1 MSGVLD
7 GRIAVITGGSTGIGL
22 ATATRFVAEG
32 ASVVIAGRRQSEL
45 DKAVANLGRSV
56 TAVTADVSDPGD
68 LDGLYQRVGDL
79 HGHIDIV
86 FANAA
91 IADARGIGEYTEE
104 SVDRQLA
111 VNIKGLALTVQKA
124 LPLIADGGSVIVT
137 SSSDG
142 LKGGPGRS
150 IYAAT
155 KAAGRNLV
163 RSWIQEL
170 KGRDIRVNAVSPG
183 PVETPGLAGLAA
195 GQGQDVDEFS
205 GQLAGQ
211 MPGGRNITP
220 EEVAAAVT
228 FLASDDASGING
240 CDLHVDAGLT
250 QI

>member
-7 GRIAVITGGSTGIGL
+7 GRVAVITGGSTGIGL
-22 ATATRFVAEG
+22 ATAARFVAEG

-45 DKAVANLGRSV
+45 DKAEANLGSGV
-56 TAVTADVSDPGD
+56 TGVHADVSDLDD
-68 LDGLYQRVGDL
+68 LDHLYSRVSDQ
-79 HGHIDIV
+79 HGHIDIL

-91 IADARGIGEYTEE
+91 VAEPRGIGDYTED
-104 SVDRQLA
+104 SVDRHLA
-111 VNIKGLALTVQKA
+111 VNIKGLAFTVQKA
-124 LPLIADGGSVIVT
+124 LPLIADGGSIIVT
-137 SSSDG
+137 SSDDG
-142 LKGGPGRS
+142 VKGGPGRS

-170 KGRDIRVNAVSPG
+170 KDRNIRVNAVSPAS
-183 PVETPGLAGLAA
+183 VETPGLAGLA
-195 GQGQDVDEFS
+195 GNQDPGDFF
-205 GQLAGQ
+205 AAMAAH

-240 CDLHVDAGLT
+240 FDLQVDAGLA

>member
-7 GRIAVITGGSTGIGL
+7 GRVAVITGGSAGIGL
-22 ATATRFVAEG
+22 ATATRFQAEG

-45 DKAVANLGRSV
+45 DKAVANLGGGV
-56 TAVTADVSDPGD
+56 TGVQADVSDLDD
-68 LDGLYQRVGDL
+68 LDRLYNRVGDL
-79 HGHIDIV
+79 HGHIDIL

-91 IADARGIGEYTEE
+91 IAEPRGIGDYTED
-104 SVDRQLA
+104 SVDRHLA
-111 VNIKGLALTVQKA
+111 VNIKGLAFTVQKA
-124 LPLIADGGSVIVT
+124 LPLIADSGSVIVT
-137 SSSDG
+137 SSVDG
-142 LKGGPGRS
+142 VKGGPGRS

-170 KGRDIRVNAVSPG
+170 KGRNIRVNAVG
-183 PVETPGLAGLAA
+183 PASVETPGLASLAGEA
-195 GQGQDVDEFS
+195 DVDDFFAAMAS
-205 GQLAGQ
+205 H

-240 CDLHVDAGLT
+240 FELQVDAGLA

>member
-7 GRIAVITGGSTGIGL
+7 GRVAVITGGSTGIGL
-22 ATATRFVAEG
+22 ATAARFLTEG

-45 DKAVANLGRSV
+45 DKAVANLGDDV
-56 TAVTADVSDPGD
+56 TAVQADVSRPGD
-68 LDGLYQRVGDL
+68 LDRLYNRVSDE
-79 HGHIDIV
+79 HRHIDV
-86 FANAA
+86 LFANAA
-91 IADARGIGEYTEE
+91 AAEPRGVGDYTED

-111 VNIKGLALTVQKA
+111 VNVKGLAFTVQKA
-124 LPLIADGGSVIVT
+124 LPLIADGGSIIVT
-137 SSSDG
+137 TSSDG
-142 LKGGPGRS
+142 VKGGPGRS

-170 KGRDIRVNAVSPG
+170 SGRGIRVNAVSPG
-183 PVETPGLAGLAA
+183 PVETPGLAGLA
-195 GQGQDVDEFS
+195 GDTNVDDFFAA
-205 GQLAGQ
+205 LASQ
-211 MPGGRNITP
+211 MPGGRNIKP

-240 CDLHVDAGLT
+240 IDLQVDAGFA

>member
-22 ATATRFVAEG
+22 ATAARFGAEG

-45 DKAVANLGRSV
+45 DKAVANLGGGVS
-56 TAVTADVSDPGD
+56 AVQADVSDPGD
-68 LDGLYQRVGDL
+68 LDRLYRRVGDS
-79 HGHIDIV
+79 HGHIDV
-86 FANAA
+86 LVANAA
-91 IADARGIGEYTEE
+91 VAEAHGIGDYTED

-111 VNIKGLALTVQKA
+111 VNVKGLAFTVQKA
-124 LPLIADGGSVIVT
+124 LPLIADGGSVVVI
-137 SSSDG
+137 SSADNI
-142 LKGGPGRS
+142 KGGPGRS

-155 KAAGRNLV
+155 KAAGRNFV

-170 KGRDIRVNAVSPG
+170 KGRNVRVNAVSPG

-195 GQGQDVDEFS
+195 HQDADDFFAEM
-205 GQLAGQ
+205 AAQ

-240 CDLHVDAGLT
+240 FDLRVDAGLT

>member
-1 MSGVLD
+1 MSGVLN
-7 GRIAVITGGSTGIGL
+7 GRVAVITGGSTGIGL

-45 DKAVANLGRSV
+45 DKAVANVGRGVS
-56 TAVTADVSDPGD
+56 AVQADVSDPGD
-68 LDGLYQRVGDL
+68 LDELYRRVGDM
-79 HGHIDIV
+79 HGHIDIL

-137 SSSDG
+137 SSSDS

-170 KGRDIRVNAVSPG
+170 KGRNIRVNAVSPG

-195 GQGQDVDEFS
+195 SQDVDEFF
-205 GQLAGQ
+205 GQLAAQ